1 MLLEEGEQG
10 GGVQQG
16 VESEKAF
23 IFTNFRME
31 EMIEKLLL
39 LLGHEQRD
47 CEGLVLVREG
57 DQHEGAAG
65 PDVEVVR
72 GHLELDTTN

>member
-1 MLLEEGEQG
+1 
-10 GGVQQG
+10 
-16 VESEKAF
+16 
-23 IFTNFRME
+23 
-31 EMIEKLLL
+31 MIEKLLL